1 MAAVVADDLVDL
13 DDDVLGDAGLYGSA
27 IDHLGEVDALLVWP
41 NNQTRH
47 GQLPHQ
53 ESANCHIKN
62 RPTATSRIGQLP
74 HLLLKK
80 WLNLKFNLYL
90 CTKIVKNME
99 YKKRIADQILADK
112 LEASGAVLIEGPKF
126 CGKTTLAKQQ
136 AGSVLSM
143 ADPDKL
149 SQNLALAKT
158 NITKLLVGD
167 TPRLI
172 DEWQIAPQFW
182 DAVRNE
188 VDRREDDGQFILTG
202 SAVPPKPKKDKEGNV
217 IQEEQIHHTG
227 TGRISRLKL
236 RTMTLWESEDST
248 GMVSLGE
255 LFKNPES
262 VDGESHIDL
271 DRLAYL
277 TCRGGWPKA
286 VLKKSDKAALAQA
299 FDYFDSVV
307 NSDIKRVDDVDRDEE
322 LAKRIMRSYAR
333 NQASQATAGTILAD
347 IKNNGDEQMSENTVY
362 SYIKAL
368 REIFVI
374 EDSIAWNPNL
384 RSKTAIRTSDTRYFI
399 DPSIATAALGLGPN
413 DLINDLNTFGLIFE
427 TLAVRDLRVY
437 AESLDGKVYH
447 YRDKNNLECDAV
459 VHLRNGSY
467 GLIEVKLGGYELIKE
482 GAESLKALS
491 DKIDTTKMKK
501 PSFLMVLTGVGDY
514 AYKRPEDGVLV
525 VPIGCLKE

>member
-1 MAAVVADDLVDL
+1 M
-13 DDDVLGDAGLYGSA
+13 
-27 IDHLGEVDALLVWP
+27 
-41 NNQTRH
+41 
-47 GQLPHQ
+47 
-53 ESANCHIKN
+53 K
-62 RPTATSRIGQLP
+62 
-74 HLLLKK
+74 
-80 WLNLKFNLYL
+80 
-90 CTKIVKNME
+90 

-112 LEASGAVLIEGPKF
+112 LESSGAVHIEGPKY

-143 ADPDKL
+143 ADPDTL
-149 SQNLALAKT
+149 AQNLALART
-158 NITKLLVGD
+158 NISRLLVGK

-182 DAVRNE
+182 DAIRNE
-188 VDRREDDGQFILTG
+188 VDNRDDDGQFMLTG
-202 SAVPPKPKKDKEGNV
+202 SAVPPKPKKDENGNL
-217 IQEEQIHHTG
+217 IEEEQIHHTG

-255 LFKNPES
+255 LFKNS
-262 VDGESHIDL
+262 DYVDGESHIDL
-271 DRLAYL
+271 ERLAYL

-286 VLKKSDKAALAQA
+286 VLRKSEKAALAQA

-307 NSDIKRVDDVDRDEE
+307 STDIKRVDDVERDEE
-322 LAKRIMRSYAR
+322 MAKRIMRSYAR

-347 IKNNGDEQMSENTVY
+347 IKNNGDELLSDSTVY

-368 REIFVI
+368 KEIFVI
-374 EDSIAWNPNL
+374 EDSVAWNPNL
-384 RSKTAIRTSDTRYFI
+384 RSKTAIRTSDTRYFT

-437 AESLDGKVYH
+437 AESLNGKVYH

-467 GLIEVKLGGYELIKE
+467 GLIEIKIGGSELVND
-482 GAESLKALS
+482 GAESLKTLS

-501 PSFLMVLTGVGDY
+501 PSFLMVLTGIGEY

-525 VPIGCLKE
+525 VPIGCLKD

>member
-1 MAAVVADDLVDL
+1 M
-13 DDDVLGDAGLYGSA
+13 
-27 IDHLGEVDALLVWP
+27 
-41 NNQTRH
+41 
-47 GQLPHQ
+47 
-53 ESANCHIKN
+53 K
-62 RPTATSRIGQLP
+62 
-74 HLLLKK
+74 
-80 WLNLKFNLYL
+80 
-90 CTKIVKNME
+90 

-112 LEASGAVLIEGPKF
+112 LESSGAVLIEGPKY

-143 ADPDKL
+143 ADPDTL
-149 SQNLALAKT
+149 AQNLALART
-158 NITKLLVGD
+158 NISRLLVGK

-182 DAVRNE
+182 DAIRNE
-188 VDRREDDGQFILTG
+188 VDNRDDDGQFMLTG
-202 SAVPPKPKKDKEGNV
+202 SAVPPKPKKDENGNL
-217 IQEEQIHHTG
+217 IEEEQIHHTG

-255 LFKNPES
+255 LFKNS
-262 VDGESHIDL
+262 DYVDGESHIDL
-271 DRLAYL
+271 ERLAYL

-286 VLKKSDKAALAQA
+286 VLRKSEKAALAQA

-307 NSDIKRVDDVDRDEE
+307 STDIKRVDDVERDEE
-322 LAKRIMRSYAR
+322 MAKRIMRSYAR

-347 IKNNGDEQMSENTVY
+347 IKNNGDELLSDSTVY

-368 REIFVI
+368 KEIFVI
-374 EDSIAWNPNL
+374 EDSVAWNPNL
-384 RSKTAIRTSDTRYFI
+384 RSKTAIRTSDTRYFT

-437 AESLDGKVYH
+437 AESLNGKVYH

-467 GLIEVKLGGYELIKE
+467 GLIEIKIGGSELVND
-482 GAESLKALS
+482 GAESLKTLS
-491 DKIDTTKMKK
+491 DKIDTTKMRK
-501 PSFLMVLTGVGDY
+501 PSFLMVLTGIGEY

-525 VPIGCLKE
+525 VPIGCLKD